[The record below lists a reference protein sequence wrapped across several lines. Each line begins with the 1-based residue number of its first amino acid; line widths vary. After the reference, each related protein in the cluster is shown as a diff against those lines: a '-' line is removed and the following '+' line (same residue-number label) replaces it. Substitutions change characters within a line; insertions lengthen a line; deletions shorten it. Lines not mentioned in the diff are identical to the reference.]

1 MESTTPNFGYF
12 VHIIAMNF
20 MTFVTPKCA
29 QDELRSRNLQ
39 ENKTLM
45 SIELNSSVGD
55 GKQPMTDETL

>member
-1 MESTTPNFGYF
+1 MESTAPNFGYF